1 MPFYKKQKILFIHI
15 PKTGGTSV
23 EKYFSRKFNTALD
36 TSSLYFAYYDNTIQ
50 SHIRKQRNTLKNHAP
65 NMDKT
70 HLSEYTQLQKILL
83 VKQLQ
88 HSLHHFTWNE
98 IREYKQHLFSD
109 KEDRLVAHVDHHTR
123 VNYDIITIV
132 RNPYDRIISELLFIK
147 LLDKNTIQNKHAV
160 YLILKEFLESDN
172 IYDNHKL
179 PQHEFISNETNE
191 LLQNVTILHTES
203 LTTDMVALGYTD
215 FNLHLQTSKYKIA
228 SKKTKYSS
236 ILNTKSI
243 QLINTYYKRDFEIF
257 GYELL
262 TE

>member
-1 MPFYKKQKILFIHI
+1 MNIQLN
-15 PKTGGTSV
+15 
-23 EKYFSRKFNTALD
+23 NT
-36 TSSLYFAYYDNTIQ
+36 
-50 SHIRKQRNTLKNHAP
+50 P
-65 NMDKT
+65 NIDKT
-70 HLSEYTQLQKILL
+70 YLSEYIQLQKILL

-98 IREYKQHLFSD
+98 IREHKQILFSD
-109 KEDRLVAHVDHHTR
+109 KEDRLVAHKDPHTR
-123 VNYDIITIV
+123 VNYDIITVV

-147 LLDKNTIQNKHAV
+147 LL
-160 YLILKEFLESDN
+160 DN

-203 LTTDMVALGYTD
+203 LTQDMVALGYTD

-236 ILNTKSI
+236 VLNTKSI

-262 TE
+262 AE